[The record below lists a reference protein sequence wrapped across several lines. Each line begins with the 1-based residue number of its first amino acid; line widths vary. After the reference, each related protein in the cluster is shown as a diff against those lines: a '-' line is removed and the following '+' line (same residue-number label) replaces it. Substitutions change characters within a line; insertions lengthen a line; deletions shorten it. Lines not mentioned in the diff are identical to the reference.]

1 MAYQKVAIP
10 SEGRKITMGP
20 SGVLAVPDN
29 PIIPFIEGDGIGPD
43 ITRAA
48 MAVWNAAV
56 EKAYAGKRKVAWMEV
71 YAGEKANAVYGPN
84 TWLPA
89 ETLEALREHLV
100 GIEAGCRAHG
110 HELGASLRQRA
121 GLVERGGADAREL
134 LDDRA
139 ALEDHPG
146 LRSA

>member
-56 EKAYAGKRKVAWMEV
+56 VATASPAWM
-71 YAGEKANAVYGPN
+71 AASI
-84 TWLPA
+84 
-89 ETLEALREHLV
+89 ALV
-100 GIEAGCRAHG
+100 A
-110 HELGASLRQRA
+110 
-121 GLVERGGADAREL
+121 
-134 LDDRA
+134 
-139 ALEDHPG
+139 
-146 LRSA
+146 